1 MSSAEQTS
9 TEGISLKF
17 PPMTSVPNA
26 STDKNNLVE
35 TSLTAITEHVQVQ
48 NTVAPIMYTVPVS
61 NIALN
66 QQQIGISK
74 IATEPFSATP
84 TLQETLDKMMPRMTK
99 MKNNLS
105 LMQAN
110 VPVPICS
117 TFNSP
122 IFLQTLLSLQQQGS
136 FQTLFILNKTKFPC
150 ISRVT
155 P

>member
-1 MSSAEQTS
+1 
-9 TEGISLKF
+9 
-17 PPMTSVPNA
+17 MTSVPNA
-26 STDKNNLVE
+26 STDKSNLVE

-99 MKNNLS
+99 MENNLS

>member
-17 PPMTSVPNA
+17 SPMTSVPNA

-99 MKNNLS
+99 MENNLS